1 MNKYIIII
9 ISLLGSVFC
18 QTINEVSDNYKIAL
32 RMKLRMEVNPI
43 LYMDE
48 PKSAHL
54 NSAFEACKDY
64 IILDESGSKGVLNS
78 KMFKI
83 TNDVKSFYETKY
95 YQPIIKKKPPN
106 IRYHYF
112 SLKSDID

>member
-1 MNKYIIII
+1 M
-9 ISLLGSVFC
+9 GSVFC
-18 QTINEVSDNYKIAL
+18 QTINEPSDNYKIAL

-54 NSAFEACKDY
+54 NNAFEACKDY
-64 IILDESGSKGVLNS
+64 IILDESGEKGGLNR
-78 KMFKI
+78 KMIKI
-83 TNDVKSFYETKY
+83 TNDVKSFSETKY
-95 YQPIIKKKPPN
+95 YQPIIKKNPPN